1 MYSCTVTFP
10 LLHLWQVQARSGTPS
25 TKRNQSGTGSKSRL
39 CSEFPHLN
47 VDVHAL
53 LPRHLFKTESLSN
66 NVFQLELGLQA
77 VGASHCQVIQ
87 VLRHLDH
94 FGGDQDV
101 SVRHTALILRLAHGG
116 HNCLSDKEK
125 FFFCPL
131 FQTWHA
137 DVEFTCGFASPR
149 SENGTTKSTTC
160 ESKLKV
166 KAANDT
172 SRLASSSSVASSR
185 IFCPLIIS

>member
-1 MYSCTVTFP
+1 MSKYSLFCTKLGVVGVLYSCTVTFP

-116 HNCLSDKEK
+116 HNCLSDEEK
-125 FFFCPL
+125 FFLRTPFSNLARRCWVHLWFCIA
-131 FQTWHA
+131 QVGKWN
-137 DVEFTCGFASPR
+137 D
-149 SENGTTKSTTC
+149 
-160 ESKLKV
+160 KV
-166 KAANDT
+166 DHLWK
-172 SRLASSSSVASSR
+172 
-185 IFCPLIIS
+185 

>member
-1 MYSCTVTFP
+1 MGVVGVLYSCTVTFP

-39 CSEFPHLN
+39 CSAFPHLN

-116 HNCLSDKEK
+116 HNCLSDEEK
-125 FFFCPL
+125 FFLRTPF
-131 FQTWHA
+131 
-137 DVEFTCGFASPR
+137 S
-149 SENGTTKSTTC
+149 N
-160 ESKLKV
+160 
-166 KAANDT
+166 
-172 SRLASSSSVASSR
+172 LAR
-185 IFCPLIIS
+185 RC